1 MFAKNNYKERL
12 RKMEQKTERFS
23 IRKLSI
29 GAASV
34 LIGLSFLGFNSH
46 TAHAASDEN
55 AEKNVS
61 TTDSD
66 VASVQ
71 DQVNDKGTINT
82 VNDSELDKSTDSKQ
96 AGEVASTLDTAQSA
110 KTESET
116 KKQVPTTTQDGI
128 TYPLPSTPVTKE
140 ISEKMDSLITPVTPS
155 LADLEKMGLDKD
167 TYFESA
173 TNHTKWH
180 IVSWIMAGD
189 ESLGKYEYHTKD
201 GSFDDITSENSYFE
215 NNVMLYYFNDA
226 PEGPAKDFMMNLSE
240 ATQNIYLVPIVTID
254 HVLYVNKGSELS
266 FDDIKRVLSDKDKIG
281 LVSGDWVTD
290 KQEQGVKEVNVNEP
304 GLQEGAVR
312 LTYANGAKTSAS
324 INVDVVDLQGQT
336 TYVNVNSPLP
346 TADTVISGQP
356 AESKDIKWVT
366 TPDLSKVGV
375 ATGTVQVTYPDN
387 STGTATVTF
396 NVENPQGKDI
406 TIHVGQDVTPGDVV
420 VPNTYPAG
428 STITWV
434 TEPKINTPGKQDVSV
449 VVTYPN
455 NVTSHEIPAVV
466 TVVAPE
472 GKDITTPNGE
482 VPSAEKGISNVPE
495 MPEGTKYEWQ
505 TTPDVT
511 TPGKKPAVV
520 VVTFPDGNKVDV
532 PVNVTVEEPVPG
544 NNDSTPGEPI
554 VTPDN
559 PVAPLPEE
567 PSDSGNDTNGTPT
580 DTDDETVAPHPTVTP
595 TDDETTPS
603 RTAED
608 NGETAPVHAGVISNG
623 DNGNHASFYGHS
635 NGNDGQKTLPQTGAQ
650 ASMADL
656 LGLMIASVGAILGLA
671 ADKKRKN

>member
-23 IRKLSI
+23 IRKLSV

-82 VNDSELDKSTDSKQ
+82 ANASELNKNTDSKQ
-96 AGEVASTLDTAQSA
+96 AGEVSSTLDTAQSA

-116 KKQVPTTTQDGI
+116 KKQVSTTTQDGI

-140 ISEKMDSLITPVTPS
+140 ISEKMNSLITPVVPS

-167 TYFESA
+167 TYFEST

-201 GSFDDITSENSYFE
+201 GSFDDITNENSYFE
-215 NNVMLYYFNDA
+215 NNVMLYYFNHA
-226 PEGPAKDFMMNLSE
+226 PEGSAKDFMMNLSE

-254 HVLYVNKGSELS
+254 NVLYVNKGSELS

-346 TADTVISGQP
+346 TADTVITGQP
-356 AESKDIKWVT
+356 AESKDIKWIT

-466 TVVAPE
+466 TVVTPT
-472 GKDITTPNGE
+472 GKDITTPNGK
-482 VPSAEKGISNVPE
+482 VPDAETAIGNVPE
-495 MPEGTKYEWQ
+495 MPQGTKYEWQ
-505 TTPDVT
+505 TIPEVK

-559 PVAPLPEE
+559 PVAPLPEV
-567 PSDSGNDTNGTPT
+567 PSDNGNDTNGTPT

-603 RTAED
+603 RTADD
-608 NGETAPVHAGVISNG
+608 NGKTAPVHAGVINNG
-623 DNGNHASFYGHS
+623 NKGNHASFYGNG
-635 NGNDGQKTLPQTGAQ
+635 NGNDGQKTLPQTSAKVNTVGV
-650 ASMADL
+650 